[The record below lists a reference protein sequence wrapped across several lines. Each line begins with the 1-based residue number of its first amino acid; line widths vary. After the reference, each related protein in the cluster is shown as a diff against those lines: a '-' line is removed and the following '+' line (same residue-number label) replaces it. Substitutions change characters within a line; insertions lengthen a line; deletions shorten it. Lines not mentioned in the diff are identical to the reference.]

1 MIDPQQLLFD
11 IIEDPAG
18 FELIDLHED
27 ENMQVRSLVTS
38 TRDSDI
44 TQLPSGD
51 TKCYQPTQQNKQHRV
66 IWKVAT
72 PFIWLIPK
80 KQVYA
85 GETYDFSLH
94 GYVHNGFC
102 ISDEKNQRVSPIAL
116 RSRRPDLSEF
126 FSIPALQNLFDMSPN
141 LGLRF
146 GPDKFLQ
153 ARERAWISFRLRTE
167 HRLNDHVR
175 AFAFAGE
182 CCYKLLRIV
191 DLKPSAHIDETPWFL
206 HRDIIDGIGVL
217 ISDIDSSLSHEK
229 FDEQG
234 ERYRIIAQVT
244 RGWLAERRTM
254 KIIRRMDPAQA
265 DMASAALVQMFT
277 DALTRDLD
285 KSILENMK

>member
-18 FELIDLHED
+18 FELIDLYED

-38 TRDSDI
+38 TKDSDI

-51 TKCYQPTQQNKQHRV
+51 IKCYQPTTQNKQHRV

-80 KQVYA
+80 HQQHP
-85 GETYDFSLH
+85 GETYDFSLRS
-94 GYVHNGFC
+94 YVHNGCC
-102 ISDEKNQRVSPIAL
+102 ISDEHNKNISPIVL
-116 RSRRPDLSEF
+116 RTSRTDLSGF
-126 FSIPALQNLFDMSPN
+126 FSIPALQSLFDMSPN

-146 GPDKFLQ
+146 GPDRFLQ
-153 ARERAWISFRLRTE
+153 ARERVWAGFRLRTE

-175 AFAFAGE
+175 AFAFAGD
-182 CCYKLLRIV
+182 CCYKLLRLVEI
-191 DLKPSAHIDETPWFL
+191 KQSAHIDETPWFL

-217 ISDIDSSLSHEK
+217 ISDIDSSLSHAQ
-229 FDEQG
+229 FDDQG

-244 RGWLAERRTM
+244 RGWLAQRRTM
-254 KIIRRMDPAQA
+254 KIIQRMDPEQA
-265 DMASAALVQMFT
+265 DLALAVLVQMFT
-277 DALTRDLD
+277 DTLARDLD